1 MRDVANFSQTKAK
14 DKNNTFWGK
23 RILEKLGKKKDGEF
37 RFIVFE
43 AKLELEPI
51 DPIFI
56 SEKKRRPPWSKF
68 TGGGQLAVHH
78 LACALQKIGH
88 QVHVLYSKNPN
99 EKIVQSVPYTIHWAR
114 HFEFSA
120 FNLNLQLFFLIS
132 L

>member
-1 MRDVANFSQTKAK
+1 MKICLTIYS
-14 DKNNTFWGK
+14 
-23 RILEKLGKKKDGEF
+23 
-37 RFIVFE
+37 
-43 AKLELEPI
+43 
-51 DPIFI
+51 
-56 SEKKRRPPWSKF
+56 SPWSAFK
-68 TGGGQLAVHH
+68 GGGQLAVHH

-99 EKIVQSVPYTIHWAR
+99 EKIVQSVPYTIHWVR